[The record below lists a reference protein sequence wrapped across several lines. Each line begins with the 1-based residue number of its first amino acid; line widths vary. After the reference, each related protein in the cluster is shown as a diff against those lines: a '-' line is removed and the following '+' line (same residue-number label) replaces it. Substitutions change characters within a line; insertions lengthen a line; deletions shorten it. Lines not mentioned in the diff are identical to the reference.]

1 MGNWAEPQW
10 DSFSGAMENAGA
22 AKGRAADAQWYALQ
36 LRLQFEKKAEWGLRK
51 KGIETFLPLVKQT
64 HRWSDRS
71 KVVEI
76 PLFAGYVFIRL
87 SLTPPLRIQ
96 VLQTA
101 GVVGFVGS
109 KQKPVAVP
117 EKQIEGLRRLL
128 KADVECAL
136 RPFLRAGQRV
146 RIRSGALDGLEG
158 ILQEDDRSSL
168 VITIECIHRSLA
180 VKVRGYDLEL
190 V

>member
-1 MGNWAEPQW
+1 
-10 DSFSGAMENAGA
+10 MENAGVSE
-22 AKGRAADAQWYALQ
+22 KHMADAQWYALQ
-36 LRLQFEKKAEWGLRK
+36 LRLQFEKKAEWGLRR
-51 KGIETFLPLVKQT
+51 KGIETFLPLVKQA

-76 PLFAGYVFIRL
+76 PLFPGYVFIRL
-87 SLTPPLRIQ
+87 SLAPALRIR
-96 VLQTA
+96 VLQTP

-109 KQKPVAVP
+109 KQEPAAVP
-117 EKQIEGLRRLL
+117 EKQVEGLRLLL
-128 KADVECAL
+128 KADAECAL

-146 RIRSGALDGLEG
+146 RIRSGALDGVEG

-168 VITIECIHRSLA
+168 VITIDCIHRSLA